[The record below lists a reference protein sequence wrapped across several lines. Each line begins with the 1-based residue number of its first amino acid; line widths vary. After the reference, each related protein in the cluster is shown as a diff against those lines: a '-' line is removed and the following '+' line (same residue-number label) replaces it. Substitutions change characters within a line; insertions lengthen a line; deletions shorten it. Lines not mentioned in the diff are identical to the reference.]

1 MALDLLGD
9 ESRKNYRERFA
20 KPLFERREAVRKTA
34 RLEAGNN
41 LDPLI
46 FSLRIPTRGWFG
58 RRLQS
63 MISVFYD
70 ASGENVLTAQAMDP
84 LVRYLE
90 AAGGIVVLIDPMQMP
105 RLRSRYGL
113 PRLPTLAKDL

>member
-1 MALDLLGD
+1 
-9 ESRKNYRERFA
+9 
-20 KPLFERREAVRKTA
+20 
-34 RLEAGNN
+34 
-41 LDPLI
+41 
-46 FSLRIPTRGWFG
+46 
-58 RRLQS
+58 

-105 RLRSRYGL
+105 RLRSRYGFATTHDTRER
-113 PRLPTLAKDL
+113 PVTDQHAVVQRLAELLRESATRSKAKLTVPLAIAITKLDLLSNSFKCIASRVSSAG